1 MEPNLK
7 HPLKKM
13 GKQSHIVAA
22 QADKPAI
29 YVNFY
34 QNFVTITYSIQNHK
48 AVISINQYLDSFSL
62 LFRERSSEKT

>member
-13 GKQSHIVAA
+13 GKHDQIVAA
-22 QADKPAI
+22 QVYRLAI

-48 AVISINQYLDSFSL
+48 AIP
-62 LFRERSSEKT
+62 LFLVHQIIEEGIKI